1 MFHVCHLPG
10 HFHQHLNAQPVSNTL
25 LLDTRRQI
33 ATPEGVEIGLH
44 IAGPVVRAQA
54 WLLDFL
60 IRLAIWAVLGMTLSY
75 LGNFGFGVFLVCA
88 FGLEWFYP
96 VLFEVYRRGQT
107 PGKIACGL
115 AVVHDDGRPVGWG
128 AAFTRNTLRFADF
141 MPFLYA
147 AGYLACLCNAEGKRL
162 GDLAAGTVVIHVDPQ
177 GLQARKRKGD
187 IAATVDSGDPGLGSE
202 APPFPLT
209 AEEQVAVVDFSRR
222 ARQFTEERAEEIAA
236 AATPLVAGLRPD
248 QARLRLLRLANHF
261 LGR

>member
-1 MFHVCHLPG
+1 M
-10 HFHQHLNAQPVSNTL
+10 SNTL

-60 IRLAIWAVLGMTLSY
+60 IRLGIWMALAMFLGY
-75 LGNFGFGVFLVCA
+75 LGNVGYGVFLVCA

-96 VLFEVYRRGQT
+96 VIFEVYRRGQT

-147 AGYLACLCNAEGKRL
+147 AGYVTCLCNAEGKRL

-177 GLQARKRKGD
+177 GLQARKRK
-187 IAATVDSGDPGLGSE
+187 AEVTAESSDPGLGSE

-209 AEEQVAVVDFSRR
+209 ADEQVAVVDFSRR
-222 ARQFTEERAEEIAA
+222 GRQFTEERVEEIAA
-236 AATPLVAGLRPD
+236 TALPLVAGLRPD
-248 QARLRLLRLANHF
+248 QARLRLLRLANYF

>member
-1 MFHVCHLPG
+1 MS
-10 HFHQHLNAQPVSNTL
+10 NAL

-54 WLLDFL
+54 WLLDFM

-147 AGYLACLCNAEGKRL
+147 AGYLTCLCNAEGKRL

-177 GLQARKRKGD
+177 GLQARKRKAD
-187 IAATVDSGDPGLGSE
+187 VAENGDPSQASE

-222 ARQFTEERAEEIAA
+222 GRQFTEERAEEIAA
-236 AATPLVAGLRPD
+236 AATPLVANLRPD
-248 QARLRLLRLANHF
+248 QARLRLLRLANYF